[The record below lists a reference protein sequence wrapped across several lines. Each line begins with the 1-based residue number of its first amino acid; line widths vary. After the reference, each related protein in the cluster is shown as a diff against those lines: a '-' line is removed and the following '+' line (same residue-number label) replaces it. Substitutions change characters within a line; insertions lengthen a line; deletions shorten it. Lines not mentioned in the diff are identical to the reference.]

1 VGFTVDLYDAAKK
14 ARERADRSLDPADH
28 SVAAPLEG
36 WLDAEAR
43 AQLQEM
49 EPEPADPASFPT
61 PAESGFV
68 SEVRIEKPGS
78 EN

>member
-1 VGFTVDLYDAAKK
+1 VDLYEAAKK

-28 SVAAPLEG
+28 SVAAALEG

-43 AQLQEM
+43 QQLAELK
-49 EPEPADPASFPT
+49 PPPPDPASFPT
-61 PAESGFV
+61 PEELGYV
-68 SEVRIEKPGS
+68 SEVRIERPER